1 LRTEVALIAHTAQF
15 ECRLRCFFPALW
27 GCASQSCAVALQFVA
42 TELFGFIGLFGLN
55 KKAWA
60 AKHAKEASAA
70 RKRALSS
77 QK

>member
-1 LRTEVALIAHTAQF
+1 MVFDTTELMTKEDSIQDTFMAGAMEPTTELNAMEPT
-15 ECRLRCFFPALW
+15 
-27 GCASQSCAVALQFVA
+27 